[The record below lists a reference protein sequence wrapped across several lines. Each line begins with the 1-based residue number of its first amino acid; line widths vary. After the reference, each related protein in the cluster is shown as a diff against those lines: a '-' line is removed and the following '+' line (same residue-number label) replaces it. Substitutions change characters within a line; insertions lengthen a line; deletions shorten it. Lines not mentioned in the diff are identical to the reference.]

1 MLNSNAQTSYGRA
14 PTGLT
19 TNNQYGALP
28 TGVSSSQFSYGS
40 APTGQANNQ
49 YGVLPTGVNQP
60 FVDGTVYQL
69 ARALYTVHTNH
80 ESLPSGAIA
89 DAIRTFG
96 ANPER
101 NIILQAAR
109 YAAEALEKKR
119 FILLNNSK
127 SQTTMTV
134 FEQMVSLRELRIEK
148 LEKEHVKIYDS
159 SPEGSTTESLL
170 EEYDVLYSMKD
181 QLKLEVFNRLSRGNR
196 GNTTKVV
203 KN

>member
-1 MLNSNAQTSYGRA
+1 MTDKMLNSNAQTSYGRA

-40 APTGQANNQ
+40 APTGLAHNQ

-80 ESLPSGAIA
+80 ESLPSGTIA

-96 ANPER
+96 ANPDR

-109 YAAEALEKKR
+109 CAAEALERKR

-134 FEQMVSLRELRIEK
+134 FEQMVSLKRTAHREVRKGTCQNLR
-148 LEKEHVKIYDS
+148 
-159 SPEGSTTESLL
+159 
-170 EEYDVLYSMKD
+170 
-181 QLKLEVFNRLSRGNR
+181 FLS
-196 GNTTKVV
+196 
-203 KN
+203 